1 MATEQLQKP
10 IAQRRV
16 SRCSTTLRP
25 GIRAHH
31 VYADGRDARFLADAS
46 LVLHG
51 CDHVAAPRH
60 DAGRFLTTVLITDI
74 VDSTPTAARLGDC
87 RWRELLV
94 EHYADCRA
102 LVARGRGD
110 LVTTTGDG
118 IVATFGS
125 PACAV
130 RAAIAIQA
138 AARRLGVAVRAGV
151 HTGECERQAS
161 DLAGLAVHITER
173 VCALARA
180 DEVLTTAT
188 VRDLV
193 VGSLLAFESRG
204 SHQLRGVPH
213 EWAVFSAT
221 DPS

>member
-1 MATEQLQKP
+1 MPTEQLQKP
-10 IAQRRV
+10 IAPRSA

-25 GIRAHH
+25 GIRAHN
-31 VYADGRDARFLADAS
+31 VYAHSGSADTAPR
-46 LVLHG
+46 LHG
-51 CDHVAAPRH
+51 CDRPRTRR

-74 VDSTPTAARLGDC
+74 VDSTPTAARLGDR
-87 RWRELLV
+87 RWRELLI

-102 LVARGRGD
+102 LVARGGGD

-118 IVATFGS
+118 IVATFDT
-125 PACAV
+125 PAGAV
-130 RAAIAIQA
+130 RAAIAIQG

-151 HTGECERQAS
+151 HTGECERHAG

-173 VCALARA
+173 VCAQARA

-193 VGSLLAFESRG
+193 VGSLLAFEPRG
-204 SHQLRGVPH
+204 RHQLRGVPR
-213 EWAVFSAT
+213 EWAVFAAT